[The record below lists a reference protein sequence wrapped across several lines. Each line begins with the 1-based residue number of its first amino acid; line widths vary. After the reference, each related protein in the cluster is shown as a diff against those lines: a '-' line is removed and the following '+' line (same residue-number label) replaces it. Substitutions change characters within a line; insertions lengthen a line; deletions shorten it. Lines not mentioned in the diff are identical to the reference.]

1 MDTLHLIT
9 VREIATADVQASRAK
24 LAVRIAGQS
33 FFTGS
38 EAFKK
43 AAEVANCVS
52 SLKDCG
58 IPEDDI
64 HLLNVSTEVESGIL
78 LKSSSATY
86 HLLVECK
93 SIDLLGRVLTT
104 ISSQKNSKIAAISW
118 HYPDIENTKRDL
130 IRKAVRAAKD
140 AARDVA
146 DSLAVSLVGVHK
158 LSYEISGLDT
168 ELRVPEVSAYTARA
182 RTKANATAL
191 DSLDLSHTNTVAAAV
206 TAEFIVDTFRQD
218 ST

>member
-118 HYPDIENTKRDL
+118 HYPDIENTKLDL